1 MATTRMAT
9 QRTAWDVILGILV
22 VIAGIVLLGNTV
34 VATAVSVLF
43 LGWMALVAGIVT
55 IIAAFFNRKSGGL
68 WSALLGGAMLVV
80 LGLFIL
86 RNPLVG
92 ALTLTLLA
100 GALFLTSGITR
111 VIGALQ
117 AKESRGLLIA
127 SGLIS
132 IALGL
137 WVLFN
142 LGTATLTLLGV
153 LIGVQTLIEGLTL
166 IIVGRLRPVD
176 DASDTRA
183 NDTAAPVTG

>member
-1 MATTRMAT
+1 METTLTA
-9 QRTAWDVILGILV
+9 QRTKWDVILGVLV

-34 VATAVSVLF
+34 LATAISVLF
-43 LGWMALVAGIVT
+43 LGWMALTSGIV
-55 IIAAFFNRKSGGL
+55 IVIAALFRIRSGGV
-68 WSALLGGAMLVV
+68 WSAILGGAMLIV

-92 ALTLTLLA
+92 ALTLTLIA
-100 GALFLTSGITR
+100 GALFFSSGITR
-111 VIGALQ
+111 VVGAMQ
-117 AKESRGLLIA
+117 VTEARIPLII

-153 LIGVQTLIEGLTL
+153 LVGVQTLLEGLTL
-166 IIVGRLRPVD
+166 MIAGRLRPAPEPSRES
-176 DASDTRA
+176 ASVA
-183 NDTAAPVTG
+183 G

>member
-1 MATTRMAT
+1 MATRMTT

-22 VIAGIVLLGNTV
+22 VIAGIILLGNV
-34 VATAVSVLF
+34 VIATAVSVLF
-43 LGWMALVAGIVT
+43 LGWMALIAGVVT
-55 IIAAFFNRKSGGL
+55 VIASLFRLRSGGV

-100 GALFLTSGITR
+100 GALFLTGGITR
-111 VIGALQ
+111 IIGALQ
-117 AKESRGLLIA
+117 AEESRGLLIV
-127 SGLIS
+127 SGVIS
-132 IALGL
+132 VALGI

-153 LIGVQTLIEGLTL
+153 LIGVQTLIEGITL
-166 IIVGRLRPVD
+166 ITVGRLRPVKD
-176 DASDTRA
+176 GSATAADES
-183 NDTAAPVTG
+183 AAPVAG